1 MHIIIIIII
10 ITAIIIAS
18 RSSSSSS
25 RLAALTRCAAPL
37 SATHLARLDRI
48 AFTVALAVLLRLH
61 SSRPDFTAT

>member
-10 ITAIIIAS
+10 IIITGIIIAS
-18 RSSSSSS
+18 RSSSS

-48 AFTVALAVLLRLH
+48 AFSIALRLIAPTLQ
-61 SSRPDFTAT
+61 SA